1 MSMVNEPAPSIPR
14 PAPRDLVAVAVV
26 SAAILAL
33 EVALMRALSISRW
46 HHFAYLVISL
56 ALLGFG
62 ASGTW
67 LALLGPRRRA
77 DLITWNRWLT
87 LALALSITLF
97 YRLADALPIDMRYLL
112 YSLQQLLYLLTYQL
126 LLFVPFLLAGLLIG
140 TTLVHFSASAP
151 LVYGANLIGSGVGPI
166 MAVLLMYHLSPPRL
180 IQGAAL
186 LTWAAG
192 FLWSPLPPESSS
204 RSRQNILALAFGLFL
219 VGDLLLPPPLHL
231 DPQKMLAQLR
241 HWEAQGDARHLLTR
255 EGPRGRLDVFAS
267 PYLHYTLFAGL
278 TASAPPPPQA
288 LLLFDGD
295 SAGPIFSIQSAAEA
309 AILDHTPMS
318 VAYRLAPDARVLLLG
333 EASGAN
339 IWLARRFSAR
349 EITAVQGDP
358 QIIALFRGP
367 LASLSGH
374 VFTGPA
380 LQVSATTPRHFLES
394 SKDRFDLIQVVS
406 AEGMAAG
413 VSGLLS
419 LHEEYLLTVE
429 GMVRCLDRLSP
440 GGLVSITRGIQSPP
454 RDNIKILATL
464 AAALKQRGVARP
476 EAHLAQVRNHLALCT
491 LASSTPLSAE
501 QREKLIRVSNELWLD
516 IDALPGWDPS
526 RKPPFN
532 ELIAPPGITGSLYHF
547 AATKIFSADR
557 ERFFQDYAYNIR
569 PATDDRPYFFDFF
582 RWRSL
587 ARFIEAHGPH
597 WFQRLELG
605 YAVLVISLG
614 QIVFVAL
621 PVILVPL
628 FVMMRRPGA
637 GEGRG
642 GAPLA
647 YFFLLGLG
655 YLSLEMTLMQRST
668 LLLGDPLLAA
678 AGALSAFL
686 LFSGCGSLL
695 GRRWFGSPIPALAV
709 AAGALALLV
718 PLVLPMSGWLVA
730 PVASFCTLG
739 RFLVILILLAPIA
752 FFLGWFFPAGMLL
765 LERRSPHLIPWAW
778 GINGFASVA
787 AAPLAVLLSMSF
799 GFQAVLFGAV
809 GCYLLAL
816 ALAWKF
822 AVK

>member
-1 MSMVNEPAPSIPR
+1 MSKVNEPAPSIAK

-33 EVALMRALSISRW
+33 ELALMRALSISRW

-67 LALLGPRRRA
+67 LALLGPRRWA

-87 LALALSITLF
+87 LGLALSITLC

-112 YSLQQLLYLLTYQL
+112 YSLQQLLYLLAYQL

-140 TTLVHFSASAP
+140 TTIVHFSASVP
-151 LVYGANLIGSGVGPI
+151 LVYGANLVGSGVGPI
-166 MAVLLMYHLSPPRL
+166 LAVLLMFPLSPPRL

-186 LTWAAG
+186 LTWTAG
-192 FLWSPLPPESSS
+192 FLWSPLPRERSS
-204 RSRQNILALAFGLFL
+204 RRRENLCALAFGLVL
-219 VGDLLLPPPLHL
+219 VGDFLLPPPLHL
-231 DPQKMLAQLR
+231 DPQKMLAQLQ
-241 HWEAQGDARHLLTR
+241 HWEAQGDARHVLTR

-278 TASAPPPPQA
+278 TAEAPPPSQA
-288 LLLFDGD
+288 LLLVDGD
-295 SAGPIFSIQSAAEA
+295 SAGPIFSIRSADEA
-309 AILDHTPMS
+309 PILDHTPMS
-318 VAYRLAPDARVLLLG
+318 VAYRLVPDARVLLLG

-339 IWLARRFSAR
+339 VWLARRFAAR
-349 EITAVQGDP
+349 EITAVQSDP
-358 QIIALFRGP
+358 QIVALFRGP
-367 LASLSGH
+367 LASLSGD

-380 LQVSATTPRHFLES
+380 LQVSTMTSRHFLES
-394 SKDRFDLIQVVS
+394 SEDRFDLIQVVS
-406 AEGMAAG
+406 AEGVAAG

-429 GMVRCLDRLSP
+429 GMVRCLGRLKP

-464 AAALKQRGVARP
+464 AAALERRGMARP

-491 LASSTPLSAE
+491 IASITPLSAD
-501 QREKLIRVSNELWLD
+501 QREKLIRISDELWLD

-526 RKPPFN
+526 RRPPFN
-532 ELIAPPGITGSLYHF
+532 QLVAPPGITGSIYHL
-547 AATKIFSADR
+547 AAIKILSADR
-557 ERFFQDYAYNIR
+557 ERFFRDYAYNIR

-587 ARFIEAHGPH
+587 PRFIEAHGSH

-605 YAVLVISLG
+605 YAILLISLG

-628 FVMMRRPGA
+628 FVTMRRPGA
-637 GEGRG
+637 CEGRG

-647 YFFLLGLG
+647 YFFLLGLA

-686 LFSGCGSLL
+686 FFSGCGSFL
-695 GRRWFGSPIPALAV
+695 GRRWFGSPLPALAV
-709 AAGALALLV
+709 AAGALALLA
-718 PLVLPMSGWLVA
+718 PLLLPLSRWLVA
-730 PVASFCTLG
+730 PVASLGTPG
-739 RFLVILILLAPIA
+739 RFLVILVLLAPIA
-752 FFLGWFFPAGMLL
+752 FFMGWFFPAGMLL
-765 LERRSPHLIPWAW
+765 LERRSPSLIPWAW

-787 AAPLAVLLSMSF
+787 AAPLAVLLSMSL

-816 ALAWKF
+816 VLAFKF
-822 AVK
+822 AKK

>member
-1 MSMVNEPAPSIPR
+1 MPKVNGPAPSIPK

-26 SAAILAL
+26 SAAVLAL
-33 EVALMRALSISRW
+33 ELALMRALSISRR
-46 HHFAYLVISL
+46 HHFAYLVMSL

-67 LALLGPRRRA
+67 LALLGPRRRT

-87 LALALSITLF
+87 LGLALSITLC

-112 YSLQQLLYLLTYQL
+112 YSFQQLLYLLAYQL

-140 TTLVHFSASAP
+140 TTLVHFSSSVP

-166 MAVLLMYHLSPPRL
+166 LAVLLMFPLSPPRL

-186 LTWAAG
+186 LTWVAG
-192 FLWSPLPPESSS
+192 FFWSPSPRERPG
-204 RSRQNILALAFGLFL
+204 RRRQEIVPLAFGLFL
-219 VGDLLLPPPLHL
+219 VGDFLLPPPLHL
-231 DPQKMLAQLR
+231 DPQKMSAQLR
-241 HWEAQGDARHLLTR
+241 HWEAQGDARHVLTR

-267 PYLHYTLFAGL
+267 PYLHLTLFAGL
-278 TASAPPPPQA
+278 TAGAPPPSQA
-288 LLLFDGD
+288 LLLVDGD
-295 SAGPIFSIQSAAEA
+295 SAGPIFSIRSAAEA
-309 AILDHTPMS
+309 PILDHTPMS
-318 VAYRLAPDARVLLLG
+318 VAYRLVPDARVLLLG
-333 EASGAN
+333 EASGAD
-339 IWLARRFSAR
+339 IWLARRFAAR

-374 VFTGPA
+374 VFTGAA
-380 LQVSATTPRHFLES
+380 LRVSATTPRHFLES

-406 AEGMAAG
+406 AEGMATG

-429 GMVRCLDRLSP
+429 GMGRCLEHLKP
-440 GGLVSITRGIQSPP
+440 GGLVSVTRGIQSPP

-464 AAALKQRGVARP
+464 AAALEGRGVARP

-491 LASSTPLSAE
+491 VASNTPLSAE
-501 QREKLIRVSNELWLD
+501 QREKLIRISDELWLD
-516 IDALPGWDPS
+516 IDALPGWDLS
-526 RKPPFN
+526 RRPPFN
-532 ELIAPPGITGSLYHF
+532 QLMTPPGIAGSLYHF

-557 ERFFQDYAYNIR
+557 ERFFQDYAYNVR

-587 ARFIEAHGPH
+587 RRFIEAHGSH

-605 YAVLVISLG
+605 YAILVISLG

-628 FVMMRRPGA
+628 FVTMRRADA
-637 GEGRG
+637 GGGR

-655 YLSLEMTLMQRST
+655 YLSLEMTLMQRCT

-678 AGALSAFL
+678 AGALTAFL
-686 LFSGCGSLL
+686 FFSGCGSVL
-695 GRRWFGSPIPALAV
+695 GRRWFGSPLPALAV

-718 PLVLPMSGWLVA
+718 PLLLPVSGRLVA
-730 PVASFCTLG
+730 PVASLSTPA

-752 FFLGWFFPAGMLL
+752 FFMGWFFPAGMLL
-765 LERRSPHLIPWAW
+765 LERRSPSLIPWAW

-816 ALAWKF
+816 ALTLKF
-822 AVK
+822 ADK